1 MINRTDFAGISGT
14 VKTSVGAKADD
25 SELVFE
31 ELLTEK
37 TSGGLEIEDNA
48 FTEDIMEHIMQS
60 IASMHDGSKSI
71 WEIVLQLEKHVDPKQ
86 LEEILN
92 TDFDDTA
99 GLNSIAG
106 LLARYWKKKE
116 LLEENDT
123 VFPYSRSHNAIDN
136 RAASELAALL
146 KKKEQTLIEEV
157 HE

>member
-1 MINRTDFAGISGT
+1 M
-14 VKTSVGAKADD
+14 
-25 SELVFE
+25 
-31 ELLTEK
+31 
-37 TSGGLEIEDNA
+37 
-48 FTEDIMEHIMQS
+48 
-60 IASMHDGSKSI
+60 
-71 WEIVLQLEKHVDPKQ
+71 
-86 LEEILN
+86 EEILN